1 MRLTSGGE
9 SGSRP
14 HRLEPLQSVVVGINL
29 KRYGHQ
35 IRSEL
40 CNGPDDGETLQ
51 LGGGIRFLGLLE
63 GSRGAADDALF
74 TFPDL
79 SQDCAE
85 AYGRRVR
92 VQLEG
97 QAEVG
102 EGGDGAGS
110 EEHFEAVEGVLAVRA
125 PMKDRV
131 LLG

>member
-1 MRLTSGGE
+1 M
-9 SGSRP
+9 
-14 HRLEPLQSVVVGINL
+14 NL

-35 IRSEL
+35 IRLEL

-51 LGGGIRFLGLLE
+51 LGGGIRFLCLVE

-85 AYGRRVR
+85 SCCRRVR
-92 VQLEG
+92 VQPEW

-110 EEHFEAVEGVLAVRA
+110 EERFEAVEGVLASRA

-131 LLG
+131 LPG

>member
-1 MRLTSGGE
+1 ME
-9 SGSRP
+9 KSGSRS
-14 HRLEPLQSVVVGINL
+14 HCLEPLQSVVVGIHL

-35 IRSEL
+35 IRLEL
-40 CNGPDDGETLQ
+40 CDGPDDGETLQ
-51 LGGGIRFLGLLE
+51 LGGGIRFLSLVE

-85 AYGRRVR
+85 ACGRHVR
-92 VQLEG
+92 VQPEG

-110 EEHFEAVEGVLAVRA
+110 EVRFEAVEGILAVRA
-125 PMKDRV
+125 PMEDRV
-131 LLG
+131 LQR

>member
-1 MRLTSGGE
+1 M
-9 SGSRP
+9 
-14 HRLEPLQSVVVGINL
+14 
-29 KRYGHQ
+29 
-35 IRSEL
+35 EL
-40 CNGPDDGETLQ
+40 CNGPDDGEALQ
-51 LGGGIRFLGLLE
+51 LGGGIHFLGFIE

-85 AYGRRVR
+85 TCGRHVR
-92 VQLEG
+92 VQPEG

-110 EEHFEAVEGVLAVRA
+110 EERFEAVEGVLAVQA

-131 LLG
+131 FPDQGV